1 MSTQFAG
8 NRQEKALADY
18 LDGIT
23 VVQIVRELGVSRST
37 IYSWIRKQ
45 KSKGVIKTVPTQK
58 EVMNL
63 KQRLAKLQDIVV
75 VLKEVD
81 CTAKAPLHERLFGL
95 DTLNCTEKIR

>member
-1 MSTQFAG
+1 MSAQFAG

-63 KQRLAKLQDIVV
+63 K
-75 VLKEVD
+75 
-81 CTAKAPLHERLFGL
+81 
-95 DTLNCTEKIR
+95 